1 MMRNPV
7 IQEDVEMIVRADLPW
22 SAFQGCT
29 VLVSGASGFVPA
41 YMVETLLHLNDA
53 RNYGITVVGLVRN
66 QGRAHTRFAYA
77 LGRKDLKFIVQDV
90 STPLSYPGTIDYVIH
105 AASQASPKH
114 FGRDPVGTLL
124 ANTQGTLNML
134 ALAAEKKV
142 KGFLFFSSGE
152 VYGQVDP
159 AKLPIKETDY
169 GYIDPTDVRSCY
181 AESKRVGE
189 TMCVAWHQQYL
200 VPAKIVRLF
209 HTYGPG
215 MRLDDGR
222 VFADFVRDIVE
233 GRDIIMKSEGRA
245 VRPFCYLADA
255 TAGFFTVLLK
265 GENAHAY
272 NIGNDKAEI
281 SIAELADTLVRLFP
295 ERNLK
300 VIRQIQHRGQEYLE
314 SPISRN
320 CPDIS
325 KVSRLGWEPSTTVEQ
340 GFARTIRSY
349 A

>member
-22 SAFQGCT
+22 SAFQGRT
-29 VLVSGASGFVPA
+29 VLVSGANGFLPA
-41 YMVETLLHLNDA
+41 YIVETLLHLNDA
-53 RNYGITVVGLVRN
+53 RRYGITVIGLVRN
-66 QGRAHTRFAYA
+66 EERARARFAYA
-77 LGRKDLKFIVQDV
+77 TGRKDLKFIVQDV
-90 STPLSYPGTIDYVIH
+90 VVPLPYPGTIDYIIH
-105 AASQASPKH
+105 AASPASPKY
-114 FGRDPVGTLL
+114 FGRDPAGTVL

-134 ALAAEKKV
+134 ALGVEKKV
-142 KGFLFFSSGE
+142 KSLLFFSSGE

-159 AKLPIKETDY
+159 TKIPIKENDY
-169 GYIDPTDVRSCY
+169 GYVDPTDIRSCY
-181 AESKRVGE
+181 AEGKRAGE
-189 TMCVAWHQQYL
+189 TMCIAWHYQYG
-200 VPAKIVRLF
+200 VPAKIVRPF

-215 MRLDDGR
+215 MHLNDGR
-222 VFADFVRDIVE
+222 VFADFVRDIVQ
-233 GRDIIMKSEGRA
+233 GHDIIMKSEGRT
-245 VRPFCYLADA
+245 VRPFCYLGDA

-265 GENAHAY
+265 GEDANAY

-295 ERNLK
+295 ERKLH
-300 VIRQIQHRGQEYLE
+300 VVRQNRNPDQGYLE

-325 KVSRLGWEPSTTVEQ
+325 KVSRLGWTPSTTVEA